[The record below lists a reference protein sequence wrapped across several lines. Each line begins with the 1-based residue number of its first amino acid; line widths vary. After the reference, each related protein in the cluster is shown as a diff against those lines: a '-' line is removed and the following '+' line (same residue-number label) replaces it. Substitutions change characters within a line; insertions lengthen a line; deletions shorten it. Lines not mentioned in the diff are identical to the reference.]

1 MSKGLQFLAAY
12 TFGHAYSTAA
22 RNTAAGGTSGV
33 TGDQNN
39 KLANYGLSEF
49 NREHRLVVSFVY
61 QLPGP
66 KSNPVLKGL
75 VGGWSASGVVTLQSG
90 LPLTLT
96 GTNGSNIAGIS
107 SDRAQMA
114 PGCTYQDLSATGSVD
129 SKLNNYFTRNCIY
142 RNAAGTAIWPVIGS
156 DGAATA
162 FGNSG
167 VGIVSGPAQN
177 NFDLSAIK
185 RTHLPHL
192 GEAGNLEFRA
202 EFFNAFNTPQF
213 SPPSTNVSAATFGV
227 ISSTAVSPR
236 IAQLALKLNF

>member
-1 MSKGLQFLAAY
+1 M
-12 TFGHAYSTAA
+12 
-22 RNTAAGGTSGV
+22 
-33 TGDQNN
+33 
-39 KLANYGLSEF
+39 
-49 NREHRLVVSFVY
+49 
-61 QLPGP
+61 
-66 KSNPVLKGL
+66 
-75 VGGWSASGVVTLQSG
+75 TLQSG

-107 SDRAQMA
+107 TDRAQMA

-129 SKLNNYFTRNCIY
+129 SKLNNYFSRNCIY

-156 DGAATA
+156 DGVATA

-167 VGIVSGPAQN
+167 IGIVSGPDQR

-185 RTHLPHL
+185 RTHIPHM

-202 EFFNAFNTPQF
+202 EFFNAFNTTQF
-213 SPPSTNVSAATFGV
+213 SSPGTNVSASNFGV

-236 IAQLALKLNF
+236 IVQLALKLNF